1 MTTTMA
7 DDNKRIAPRARVLK
21 GAKIVHLNQWS
32 LIDCTVRDLSETGA
46 KLLCADPLTI
56 PNEFR
61 FLLPAENTIRTARVA
76 WRREGM
82 VGIEFTSEKT
92 KAPIRKL
99 ASTF

>member
-1 MTTTMA
+1 MTTTIA
-7 DDNKRIAPRARVLK
+7 EENKRVAPRARVLK
-21 GAKIVHLNQWS
+21 GAKVVLLNQWS

-61 FLLPAENTIRTARVA
+61 FLLPAENTIREARVA
-76 WRREGM
+76 WRRDGM

-92 KAPIRKL
+92 KAPMRKL
-99 ASTF
+99 SSSF